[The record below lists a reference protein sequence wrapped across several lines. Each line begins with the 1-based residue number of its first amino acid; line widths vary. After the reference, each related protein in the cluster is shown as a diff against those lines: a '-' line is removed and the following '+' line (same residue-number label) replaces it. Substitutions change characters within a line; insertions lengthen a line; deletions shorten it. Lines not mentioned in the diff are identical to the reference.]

1 MIYVLTFINIQYI
14 KKIYITL
21 YKMPP
26 KKEVV
31 LLKLSELKKLM
42 KGYDDLMKVDTKGM
56 SRDELIKKIEDMG
69 YTIDHEKKTLRLTNK
84 KKAMKRKPLNVKM
97 PPPKEKKE
105 KSASEKEEG
114 TKKKHEATIKYIL
127 KHKEIL
133 NDERIQKLLE

>member
-1 MIYVLTFINIQYI
+1 
-14 KKIYITL
+14 
-21 YKMPP
+21 MPP